1 MKSHLQ
7 SHLQSLQ
14 QIPGVLGS
22 MVMTEDGMV
31 VVSDLG
37 PGLDSETLAA
47 ITSGARLCIHRAAI
61 QSGDGQPHEI
71 VLEGTSG
78 NLVLLEIGEATLIVV
93 THAGLEMNS
102 GMLEIRSV
110 ARKLRGILEIQTS

>member
-1 MKSHLQ
+1 MKEILQ
-7 SHLQSLQ
+7 RLQ
-14 QIPGVLGS
+14 QIPGVVGS

-31 VVSDLG
+31 VCSALG
-37 PGLDSETLAA
+37 PGLESESLATLS
-47 ITSGARLCIHRAAI
+47 SGTRLSLQRAAV
-61 QSGDGQPHEI
+61 QSGDGKPHEI
-71 VLEGTSG
+71 VLEGTEG

-93 THAGLEMNS
+93 THAGLELDS